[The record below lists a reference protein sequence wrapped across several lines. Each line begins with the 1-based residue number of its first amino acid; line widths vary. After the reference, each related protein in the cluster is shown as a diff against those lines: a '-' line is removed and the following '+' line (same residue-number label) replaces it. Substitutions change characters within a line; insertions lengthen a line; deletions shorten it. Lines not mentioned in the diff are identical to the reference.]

1 MDNNTSA
8 NLLENGNELPIVLP
22 VYLRKI
28 DVFEIA
34 FLYMSATF

>member
-1 MDNNTSA
+1 MDNSTSA

-22 VYLRKI
+22 VNLRKI

-34 FLYMSATF
+34 FLSMSAPF